1 MAKKKRYGLVFRIL
15 SNIRGWFVHIRDII
29 YQPILIRD
37 NTIIVLCEEIE
48 SLDFAPLKK
57 DIKRKA
63 SRRKVEKFL
72 NAVIRKNIDPRDSAR
87 LS

>member
-1 MAKKKRYGLVFRIL
+1 MPRKKKYGLFFRIL
-15 SNIRGWFVHIRDII
+15 SGIKGWFVHIRDII
-29 YQPILIRD
+29 YQPISIRD

-63 SRRKVEKFL
+63 QRRKVQKFL
-72 NAVIRKNIDPRDSAR
+72 HKIIRKHIDPKKGKEKK
-87 LS
+87 